1 MVQATALSLE
11 FKVMVQKIC
20 LKYQLKWCIEPC
32 NKMENVIRWV
42 IAEMWPNFATECTKM
57 KCTHNSFCQFRKTPN
72 HSLNLTRTFKSVQ
85 GISDHAWSTITL
97 FKIQS
102 YRKLEVP
109 RWL

>member
-1 MVQATALSLE
+1 
-11 FKVMVQKIC
+11 
-20 LKYQLKWCIEPC
+20 
-32 NKMENVIRWV
+32 MENVIRWV
-42 IAEMWPNFATECTKM
+42 IAEMWPNFATECTKI
-57 KCTHNSFCQFRKTPN
+57 KCTHNSFCQFRKTRN
-72 HSLNLTRTFKSVQ
+72 NSLNLILLSIQ